1 LESKRYSTAA
11 IVIDP
16 QFKVKKRHLFKIK
29 FNIRYLT
36 TSMFCFLGLSLLGL
50 SSLNAQD
57 AVFSQFYNIPTT
69 INPAFTG
76 STYGPYFT
84 AIHRNQWPGIENT
97 YVTYALSYDQY
108 LGEKNSG
115 IGLNILTDNAG
126 GGVLRSTKATGLYS
140 YRLKIKDEYFIKLGL
155 EAGIINTR
163 LDWSQLVFADQ
174 LDPQF
179 GLMTPGG
186 TTILSEEIQPSNLS
200 LINLDVSTGI
210 LLYTPTY
217 YFGLSAKHINAPE
230 NTFFGNEENTSVGIP
245 IRLSI
250 HGAYQFTLRK
260 GNKQQFPTLL
270 SPSILFLKQ
279 GSFTQL
285 NIGAQMDFGTLLTGL
300 HYRQSG
306 STGDAVIA
314 SMGMRYDIYKFA
326 YSFDYT
332 VSGLGISTGG
342 SHEVSIS
349 VNLDHLYEKPSKYN
363 DCLKVFR

>member
-1 LESKRYSTAA
+1 MISFFSFHEVRS
-11 IVIDP
+11 
-16 QFKVKKRHLFKIK
+16 
-29 FNIRYLT
+29 
-36 TSMFCFLGLSLLGL
+36 
-50 SSLNAQD
+50 QD
-57 AVFSQFYNIPTT
+57 AVFSQYYNIPTT

-126 GGVLRSTKATGLYS
+126 GGVLQSTRATGLYS
-140 YRLKIKDEYFIKLGL
+140 YRVKFKDDHFIKLGL

-163 LDWSQLVFADQ
+163 LDWSKLVFADQ

-186 TTILSEEIQPSNLS
+186 TSISSEEVQPNNLS
-200 LINLDVSTGI
+200 IVNLDVSTGI
-210 LLYTPTY
+210 LLYTPKY

-230 NTFFGNEENTSVGIP
+230 NNFLNNEENTSVGIP
-245 IRLSI
+245 VRLSV
-250 HGAYQFTLRK
+250 HGGYQITLRE

-270 SPSILFLKQ
+270 SPSILFIKQ

-285 NIGAQMDFGTLLTGL
+285 NIGAQMDFGSLLTGL
-300 HYRQSG
+300 HFRQSG

-314 SMGMRYDIYKFA
+314 SMGVRYDIYRFA

-332 VSGLGISTGG
+332 VSELGISTGG
-342 SHEVSIS
+342 SHEISIS
-349 VNLDHLYEKPSKYN
+349 VNLDKLYERPSKYN